1 MKLHTLL
8 VYSSAR
14 KEQHLLAKTLLITFT
29 GRAGL
34 EMLLVTVV
42 SPPSEKKQL
51 ISSKLAAKA
60 VITGVPCRVIY

>member
-34 EMLLVTVV
+34 EMLLVPVV
-42 SPPSEKKQL
+42 SQTKKKKQL

>member
-34 EMLLVTVV
+34 EMLLVPVV
-42 SPPSEKKQL
+42 SPPSEKK
-51 ISSKLAAKA
+51 
-60 VITGVPCRVIY
+60 